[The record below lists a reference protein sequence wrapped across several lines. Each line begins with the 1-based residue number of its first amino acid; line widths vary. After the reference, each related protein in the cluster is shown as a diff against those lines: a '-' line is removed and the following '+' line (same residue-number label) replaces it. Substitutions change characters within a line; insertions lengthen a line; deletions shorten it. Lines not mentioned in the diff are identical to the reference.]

1 MKKMKKIKNKIYNI
15 YNYLKKIL
23 YNTIYLKIENL
34 IACYYN
40 FKKWKSIICID
51 NQYDFVFLLAVIKR
65 KLELIEQ
72 VWGDHTNHENDYDE
86 KEKLKELINLLNNL
100 IDIALEND
108 DVSKNQEYQKLSK
121 SFFNKLHRLHDK
133 LWD

>member
-1 MKKMKKIKNKIYNI
+1 MSLVKIKKKFKKYL
-15 YNYLKKIL
+15 NYLKIIL
-23 YNTIYLKIENL
+23 INKIYLKIENY

-40 FKKWKSIICID
+40 FKKWKNVICID
-51 NQYDFVFLLAVIKR
+51 NQYDFVYLLLIIKR

-72 VWGDHTNHENDYDE
+72 VWGDHTDHENDYDE
-86 KEKLKELINLLNNL
+86 KEKLQELINLLDKM
-100 IDIALEND
+100 IDIALNENN
-108 DVSKNQEYQKLSK
+108 VSKNQEYQKLSK

>member
-1 MKKMKKIKNKIYNI
+1 MSLVKIKKKFKDYF
-15 YNYLKKIL
+15 NYLKLIFINKL
-23 YNTIYLKIENL
+23 YLKVERY

-40 FKKWKSIICID
+40 FKKWKDVICID
-51 NQYDFVFLLAVIKR
+51 NQYDFIFLLLILKR
-65 KLELIEQ
+65 KLELIEKN
-72 VWGDHTNHENDYDE
+72 WGDHTDHENDYDE
-86 KEKLKELINLLNNL
+86 KEKLIELIQLLDKMIN
-100 IDIALEND
+100 IALIEN